1 MQLEV
6 RLILTYNYYLLSE
19 SIEVTPKI
27 IRDEKVHVGSKNNN
41 IFPNAGM
48 HAYKHAGDRFC
59 SESRRSFGSKMSDYP
74 EVDKLAIAKSYG
86 TLDMDNSKLPNRRT
100 M

>member
-6 RLILTYNYYLLSE
+6 RPSLLTYNYYLLSE

-74 EVDKLAIAKSYG
+74 EVDKFAIAKSYG
-86 TLDMDNSKLPNRRT
+86 TLGVDDSKLPNRT